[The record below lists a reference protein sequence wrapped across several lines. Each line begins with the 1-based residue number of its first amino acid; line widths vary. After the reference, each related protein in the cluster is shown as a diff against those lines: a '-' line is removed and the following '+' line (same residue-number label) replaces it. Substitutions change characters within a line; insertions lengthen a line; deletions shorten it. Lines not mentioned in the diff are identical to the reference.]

1 VAWRGETPVVVWSRR
16 LLLLM
21 DRPQVLLTAPAGTEG
36 LEIAVDAI
44 DAAPREPGRP
54 NPGSL
59 VQRFR
64 PAFSDF
70 PKRVWPILAV
80 TIMFAVMSR
89 RRWRSY
95 RKPVDARLVTSNGE
109 ARQLPARSGKARLCG
124 YERWC

>member
-95 RKPVDARLVTSNGE
+95 RNRLT
-109 ARQLPARSGKARLCG
+109 RD
-124 YERWC
+124 W